1 MELLDNAEKLMEAQ
15 NQIAKLQMV
24 VDNITKEKVARR
36 FMDSLHCTGSFLLV
50 SDLFYASCAAHY

>member
-15 NQIAKLQMV
+15 NQIAKLQTV

-36 FMDSLHCTGSFLLV
+36 FMHRLFFCLCLIYFLLPV
-50 SDLFYASCAAHY
+50 QQATNK

>member
-15 NQIAKLQMV
+15 NQIAKLQTV

-36 FMDSLHCTGSFLLV
+36 FMHRLFFLLV
-50 SDLFYASCAAHY
+50 SDLLSASCAAGY

>member
-15 NQIAKLQMV
+15 NQIAKLQTV

-36 FMDSLHCTGSFLLV
+36 FMHRLFFLLV
-50 SDLFYASCAAHY
+50 SDLLSASCAADY